1 MLSKRTA
8 NKGQSF
14 IEYITMIIFIL
25 IALIVF
31 QKYIA
36 RGIYGRWK
44 AAGDSLSSG
53 AGLYDLDKTL
63 ECEYDYVFTNTW
75 YNVACYDINN
85 CAKVCYGVSSSSAQ
99 CISCINGCHTSSSGV
114 TCND

>member
-1 MLSKRTA
+1 MKMKRAQTVTEYLVLISFLLA
-8 NKGQSF
+8 VFLLMNK
-14 IEYITMIIFIL
+14 Y
-25 IALIVF
+25 V
-31 QKYIA
+31 A
-36 RGIYGRWK
+36 RGIFGRWK
-44 AAGDSLSSG
+44 GVGDSLSQG
-53 AGLYDLDKTL
+53 TGLYDLDKTL

>member
-1 MLSKRTA
+1 MAQRHRHNEFKNFKKEKNMLSKRTA

-31 QKYIA
+31 QIYIA

-44 AAGDSLSSG
+44 AAG
-53 AGLYDLDKTL
+53 
-63 ECEYDYVFTNTW
+63 
-75 YNVACYDINN
+75 
-85 CAKVCYGVSSSSAQ
+85 
-99 CISCINGCHTSSSGV
+99 
-114 TCND
+114 